1 MRHATKGRG
10 DKLARFFGTAFF
22 EAGDVQ
28 KPKPD
33 VYLRAM
39 EQLSISAQ
47 NCFAVEDSVTGASAA
62 ISAGITTFGF
72 VGFAD
77 KPQDMAITL
86 IGKGV
91 TACFHDWAELSALL
105 AKFSPMAIRAM
116 G

>member
-1 MRHATKGRG
+1 MGQP
-10 DKLARFFGTAFF
+10 FFGTAFF

-39 EQLSISAQ
+39 EQLNISPQ
-47 NCFAVEDSVTGASAA
+47 NCFAVEDSITGASAA

-77 KPQDMAITL
+77 KPQDIAATL
-86 IGKGV
+86 IEKGV
-91 TACFHDWAELSALL
+91 TACFSDWAELPALL
-105 AKFSPMAIRAM
+105 VAFSSK
-116 G
+116 